1 MTWQTVPQPGEDTP
15 QIGFFKLTVRDL
27 DAAREFYCAAF
38 GMIAGDPIV
47 QRDLTEIV
55 LKSPGNPFALTLL
68 AYADGRA
75 LPIGSA
81 YGPVGFY
88 VVGMEQAI
96 ARAEAA
102 GARLLRG
109 PLSFGTVSYAF
120 LESPERHVIE
130 LIKR

>member
-1 MTWQTVPQPGEDTP
+1 MSAQPTQDTP

-27 DAAREFYCAAF
+27 EAARDFYCTAF
-38 GMIAGDPIV
+38 GMTAGEPIV
-47 QRDLTEIV
+47 QRDLTELV

-68 AYADGRA
+68 HYADGRES
-75 LPIGSA
+75 PIGSG

-88 VVGMEQAI
+88 VVGIDQAI

-102 GARLLRG
+102 GAKLLRG
-109 PLSFGTVSYAF
+109 PLNFGTVSYAF

-130 LIKR
+130 LIER

>member
-1 MTWQTVPQPGEDTP
+1 MTQPTENTP

-27 DAAREFYCAAF
+27 EAARDFYITAF
-38 GMIAGDPIV
+38 SMTAGEPIV

-68 AYADGRA
+68 SYADGRQA
-75 LPIGSA
+75 TIGNG

-88 VVGMEQAI
+88 VVGMDQAI

-102 GARLLRG
+102 GAKLMRG
-109 PLSFGTVSYAF
+109 PLSFGPVSYAF

-130 LIKR
+130 LIER

>member
-1 MTWQTVPQPGEDTP
+1 MTHAMTQPTEDTP

-27 DAAREFYCAAF
+27 EAARDFYIEAF
-38 GMIAGDPIV
+38 GMTAGEPIV

-68 AYADGRA
+68 SYADKRDSTTGN
-75 LPIGSA
+75 G

-88 VVGMEQAI
+88 VVGMDKAI

-102 GARLLRG
+102 GAKLLRG
-109 PLSFGTVSYAF
+109 PLNFGPVSYAF

-130 LIKR
+130 LIQR